1 MSMRVFVGVLA
12 ALGVGAMSL
21 ALADPS
27 ASAPASEAAP
37 AKAAAPAA
45 AATPAAPA
53 AAAAKPEVD
62 PFEKHLIAEGYRPE
76 MQNGDKVYCRKETPL
91 GSRLG
96 GVKSCGTAEQL
107 KLREDQTKQGVDQ
120 AQRASVNPKGS

>member
-1 MSMRVFVGVLA
+1 
-12 ALGVGAMSL
+12 MSL
-21 ALADPS
+21 VLADP
-27 ASAPASEAAP
+27 AANAPAPTPAATP
-37 AKAAAPAA
+37 TTAAAPA
-45 AATPAAPA
+45 A

-62 PFEKHLIAEGYRPE
+62 PFEKHLMAEGYRPE